1 MRYWKLNSSIVLAE
15 SRLRSEHGHGH
26 EHGARRY
33 KRCYPRGRYC
43 QSGIGVTRRY
53 AGERTVVL
61 CISYYNVEIR
71 GPGSLR
77 YIGFNKTSTPKGESM
92 KFARVIAMLVG
103 GLAIGAVSSAAMA
116 GVSVGVN
123 IGIPAPVYVAP
134 QPVYAPPPPPVVYQP
149 APVYAVPP
157 AIVIGWH
164 GDRYWDGRRYWGRDD
179 WYRHHG
185 GYDRGR
191 GHWDGDRGHWDGD
204 RGGPPGHW
212 H

>member
-1 MRYWKLNSSIVLAE
+1 VL
-15 SRLRSEHGHGH
+15 
-26 EHGARRY
+26 
-33 KRCYPRGRYC
+33 
-43 QSGIGVTRRY
+43 
-53 AGERTVVL
+53 L
-61 CISYYNVEIR
+61 CISSYKVEIR
-71 GPGSLR
+71 GLGSLR

-92 KFARVIAMLVG
+92 KFARVVAMLLG
-103 GLAIGAVSSAAMA
+103 GLAIGASSAAFA

-134 QPVYAPPPPPVVYQP
+134 APVYAPPPPPPVVYQP
-149 APVYAVPP
+149 APYYAAP

-185 GYDRGR
+185 GYGR
-191 GHWDGDRGHWDGD
+191 GPGGPGRGWDH
-204 RGGPPGHW
+204 GGPPPGHW

>member
-1 MRYWKLNSSIVLAE
+1 MHAGGTAMTG
-15 SRLRSEHGHGH
+15 RLQVEPIRCAS
-26 EHGARRY
+26 
-33 KRCYPRGRYC
+33 RCYSRVAVASVVSVAAFAVALNRRC
-43 QSGIGVTRRY
+43 VTRRY
-53 AGERTVVL
+53 PGERAVLL
-61 CISYYNVEIR
+61 CISYYKVEIR

-92 KFARVIAMLVG
+92 KFARVVAMLLG
-103 GLAIGAVSSAAMA
+103 GLAIGASSVAMA

-134 QPVYAPPPPPVVYQP
+134 APVYAPPPPPPVVYQP
-149 APVYAVPP
+149 APVYAAP

-185 GYDRGR
+185 GYGPGGPGR
-191 GHWDGDRGHWDGD
+191 GHGD

>member
-1 MRYWKLNSSIVLAE
+1 
-15 SRLRSEHGHGH
+15 
-26 EHGARRY
+26 
-33 KRCYPRGRYC
+33 
-43 QSGIGVTRRY
+43 
-53 AGERTVVL
+53 
-61 CISYYNVEIR
+61 
-71 GPGSLR
+71 
-77 YIGFNKTSTPKGESM
+77 M
-92 KFARVIAMLVG
+92 KFARVVAMLLG
-103 GLAIGAVSSAAMA
+103 GLAIGASSVAMA

-134 QPVYAPPPPPVVYQP
+134 APVYAPPPPPPVVYQP
-149 APVYAVPP
+149 APVYAAP

-185 GYDRGR
+185 GYGPGGPGR
-191 GHWDGDRGHWDGD
+191 GHGD

>member
-1 MRYWKLNSSIVLAE
+1 MHAAAHIPVDGSTLP
-15 SRLRSEHGHGH
+15 
-26 EHGARRY
+26 RRQ
-33 KRCYPRGRYC
+33 CYPPQRRCSRCCAASARTY
-43 QSGIGVTRRY
+43 VTRRNDK
-53 AGERTVVL
+53 ERGAVL
-61 CISYYNVEIR
+61 CISSYKFEIR
-71 GPGSLR
+71 RREVLR
-77 YIGFNKTSTPKGESM
+77 YIGFKKTSNPKGESM
-92 KFARVIAMLVG
+92 KFPRVVAMLLG
-103 GLAIGAVSSAAMA
+103 GVAIGASSAAMA

-134 QPVYAPPPPPVVYQP
+134 QPVYAPPPPPPVVYQP

-185 GYDRGR
+185 GYGGPGPGR
-191 GHWDGDRGHWDGD
+191 GHYDRDH
-204 RGGPPGHW
+204 GGPPGHW